1 MYFSSESV
9 SLKQFEKFDE
19 IGGGNVLLVF
29 VVVVGV
35 VKVEK
40 KKLKNLHLY
49 DSKSKI
55 TGIEI

>member
-19 IGGGNVLLVF
+19 IGGGYVLLVF

-40 KKLKNLHLY
+40 KKLKNLHLT
-49 DSKSKI
+49 DSKNLI
-55 TGIEI
+55 T